1 MNMNAYAGIQ
11 KLMVIVI
18 VFQAVKEIAKELFVE
33 VIDEM
38 ATQLSTNFLDLIRM
52 VTIEANDILHDVIN
66 EATENLLRSVF
77 RTALLI

>member
-1 MNMNAYAGIQ
+1 MNMNAGIQ

-66 EATENLLRSVF
+66 DTTENLLRSVF

>member
-1 MNMNAYAGIQ
+1 MNMNGYAGIQ

-66 EATENLLRSVF
+66 DTTKNLLRSVF

>member
-1 MNMNAYAGIQ
+1 MTDEYERRNSETDG
-11 KLMVIVI
+11 IVI
-18 VFQAVKEIAKELFVE
+18 VFQAVKKIAKELFVE

-38 ATQLSTNFLDLIRM
+38 ATRLSTNFLDLIRM

-66 EATENLLRSVF
+66 DNTENLLRRVF

>member
-1 MNMNAYAGIQ
+1 MNMNAGIQ

-52 VTIEANDILHDVIN
+52 VTIEANEILHDVIN
-66 EATENLLRSVF
+66 DTTENLLRSVF

>member
-1 MNMNAYAGIQ
+1 
-11 KLMVIVI
+11 MVIVI

-52 VTIEANDILHDVIN
+52 VTIEANDILNDVIN
-66 EATENLLRSVF
+66 DNTENLLRWVF

>member
-1 MNMNAYAGIQ
+1 MNMNAGIQ

-52 VTIEANDILHDVIN
+52 VTIEANDILNDVIN
-66 EATENLLRSVF
+66 DNTENLLR
-77 RTALLI
+77 

>member
-1 MNMNAYAGIQ
+1 M
-11 KLMVIVI
+11 

-52 VTIEANDILHDVIN
+52 LTTEANDILHDVIN
-66 EATENLLRSVF
+66 ETNENLLRYVMSQSRF
-77 RTALLI
+77 

>member
-1 MNMNAYAGIQ
+1 MNMNTGIQ
-11 KLMVIVI
+11 KLMVIII

-66 EATENLLRSVF
+66 DTTKNLLRSVF

>member
-1 MNMNAYAGIQ
+1 MNMNAGIQ

-38 ATQLSTNFLDLIRM
+38 ATQLSTNFLGLIRM

-66 EATENLLRSVF
+66 DTTENLLRSVF
-77 RTALLI
+77 RTALII